1 MRTDVNSNATS
12 LARVARHPLV
22 HAAVRCALMC
32 AIGMNTRRRA
42 MKHDAECCA

>member
-1 MRTDVNSNATS
+1 MRKDAKPIATS

-32 AIGMNTRRRA
+32 AIGVNTRPRA
-42 MKHDAECCA
+42 MKHDAECCP